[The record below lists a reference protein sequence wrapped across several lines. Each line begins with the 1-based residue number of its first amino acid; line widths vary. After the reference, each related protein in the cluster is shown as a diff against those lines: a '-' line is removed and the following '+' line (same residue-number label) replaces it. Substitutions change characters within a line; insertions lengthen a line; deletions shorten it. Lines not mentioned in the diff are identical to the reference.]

1 MFYFFYLPVL
11 LFANNILIFVS
22 DYGVTAAL
30 LRRLVKGNPV
40 RVRNYTRSCKFF
52 DAQAVN
58 SHCSSMEWEGA
69 WVNKSENL
77 PYSLCFI
84 QTPGKGFINVV
95 YVADF

>member
-1 MFYFFYLPVL
+1 MAFTNDIPI
-11 LFANNILIFVS
+11 FAF
-22 DYGVTAAL
+22 DYGVIVVIQQ
-30 LRRLVKGNPV
+30 RLVKGNPV

-58 SHCSSMEWEGA
+58 SHCSLVGWEGA